1 MNQTKTTLI
10 AIIEFLL
17 GKKYYANI
25 INTRGTDR
33 CDISSIIFT
42 TREAAEEH
50 KRDLSTTMSYQWIET
65 VSFRSRKDYYTTIK
79 RYNTTAKE
87 NV

>member
-1 MNQTKTTLI
+1 MNQIKTTLI